1 VAWLLL
7 IAALGVIALN
17 PGMPS
22 LGYAIF
28 WLGVVAVAR
37 GISML
42 VTWVA
47 IAVDLSLL
55 LVCFFGMEIG
65 GLILVLSI
73 IGFAV
78 ADALDREPAPT
89 GNPSARQVLERRIPD
104 RALGELELSLT
115 ASPSP
120 RILVMIGGVEPWPA
134 SSTP

>member
-7 IAALGVIALN
+7 IAALGLIALN

-22 LGYAIF
+22 VGYAIF

-42 VTWVA
+42 VAGLAV
-47 IAVDLSLL
+47 AVDLSLI

-65 GLILVLSI
+65 GLILVPSV

-78 ADALDREPAPT
+78 ADALDREPT
-89 GNPSARQVLERRIPD
+89 
-104 RALGELELSLT
+104 T
-115 ASPSP
+115 AS
-120 RILVMIGGVEPWPA
+120 
-134 SSTP
+134 

>member
-1 VAWLLL
+1 MAWLLL

-22 LGYAIF
+22 LGYALF

-65 GLILVLSI
+65 GLILVPSI

-78 ADALDREPAPT
+78 ADALDRAPA
-89 GNPSARQVLERRIPD
+89 
-104 RALGELELSLT
+104 T
-115 ASPSP
+115 AS
-120 RILVMIGGVEPWPA
+120 
-134 SSTP
+134 

>member
-7 IAALGVIALN
+7 LAALGVIALN

-22 LGYAIF
+22 LGYALF

-37 GISML
+37 GVSML

-65 GLILVLSI
+65 GLILVPSI

-78 ADALDREPAPT
+78 ADVLDREPA
-89 GNPSARQVLERRIPD
+89 
-104 RALGELELSLT
+104 T
-115 ASPSP
+115 AS
-120 RILVMIGGVEPWPA
+120 
-134 SSTP
+134 